1 MAKKESKE
9 KKVKK
14 PNKVMMFLRD
24 ERFHFALGVVLFF
37 SSLYLSLALL
47 SFFFTGGA
55 DQNIVLADG
64 LSRDDMKRQVVNWTG
79 VNGALMANYFIN
91 ECFGV
96 SVFALLLSTFAVSVR
111 LLGVEVKSMWKW
123 IVFPLLFIVWAPLMM
138 DFFFGGLLATTFVNV
153 GGAYG
158 AYLSDYL
165 IANVGWP
172 GTLFIILGSFIVF
185 AGFAFSATIP
195 AVQNLFISKKR
206 YNVPVEKVEESG
218 DAPDEQQDEETDA
231 VVDIDEVLEDIEIEQ
246 VVVEEEAEEEDII
259 DDDTSKTEEV

>member
-14 PNKVMMFLRD
+14 PSKVMMFLRD
-24 ERFHFALGVVLFF
+24 ERFHFALGIVLFF
-37 SSLYLSLALL
+37 SSLYLLLAMM

-64 LSRDDMKRQVVNWTG
+64 VSRADMKRQVVNWTG
-79 VNGALMANYFIN
+79 VNGALLANYLIN

-96 SVFALLLSTFAVSVR
+96 SVFALLSSVFAVSVR
-111 LLGVEVKSMWKW
+111 LLGVEVKSLWKW

-138 DFFFGGLLATTFVNV
+138 DFFFGGLLATSFVSI

-206 YNVPVEKVEESG
+206 YNAPVEES
-218 DAPDEQQDEETDA
+218 DASSAAEEEQQDGEINEN
-231 VVDIDEVLEDIEIEQ
+231 VDVEEVLEDIEIEQ
-246 VVVEEEAEEEDII
+246 VILEEEEVKEDA
-259 DDDTSKTEEV
+259 